1 MEEVK
6 PYVVIVIVIVF
17 GAHLFS
23 SLPRS
28 RGVDSPS
35 KYTR

>member
-6 PYVVIVIVIVF
+6 ADVVVVVVF

-28 RGVDSPS
+28 CGIDSAS